1 MRLASAGAQA
11 PAQHKAQP
19 APGAAPQQA
28 PRPSAAAP
36 GGGAGGAGGAGGGLA
51 QQQQQQQQQ
60 QAAAAAAA
68 LGLPRQHP
76 QAPLNNWLPP
86 ASGKERVR
94 AMNLEPVLWRLVGG
108 PDGVTASE
116 VTLPEPVPLAV
127 MVDLLSDLWEAEG
140 LTDQ

>member
-1 MRLASAGAQA
+1 MRLTVAGSVA
-11 PAQHKAQP
+11 PPQQKLQP
-19 APGAAPQQA
+19 APPPPQY
-28 PRPSAAAP
+28 PPP
-36 GGGAGGAGGAGGGLA
+36 P
-51 QQQQQQQQQ
+51 QQQQQQQQQQQHRSVPAGLGGGTTAAQ

-68 LGLPRQHP
+68 LGLPRLHR
-76 QAPLNNWLPP
+76 QAPLDNGLPP

-94 AMNLEPVLWRLVGG
+94 AMNLEPVLWRLAGG

>member
-11 PAQHKAQP
+11 SLQKVQP
-19 APGAAPQQA
+19 APAAPQQP
-28 PRPSAAAP
+28 PRSSAAAP
-36 GGGAGGAGGAGGGLA
+36 GGGAGGAGAAGAAGAGPA
-51 QQQQQQQQQ
+51 QQQQ

-68 LGLPRQHP
+68 LGLPRLHP
-76 QAPLNNWLPP
+76 HAPLNNWLPP

-94 AMNLEPVLWRLVGG
+94 AMNLDPVLWRLVGG
-108 PDGVTASE
+108 TDGATSSE